1 MYIVF
6 SKDTLLLINMYSKP
20 APGRSITM
28 LSLILAELPLWLDS
42 VAKDLGSL
50 WPIILFI
57 GAVVGLIR
65 WITSKFKEEV
75 RELIVI
81 EIEPLKAEFKNNGG
95 SSFKDAID
103 RLENNYSGLK
113 KDIDCIGTKFDKEH
127 KNLRQSLDALEDK
140 QNAICEE
147 MQEGRKNFESYV
159 QRSTPK
165 KRGTDF

>member
-1 MYIVF
+1 MYF
-6 SKDTLLLINMYSKP
+6 KP
-20 APGRSITM
+20 ALGRSIIM
-28 LSLILAELPLWLDS
+28 LSFTLAELPLWLDS
-42 VAKDLGSL
+42 IAKDLGSL

-57 GAVVGLIR
+57 GAVAGLIR
-65 WITSKFKEEV
+65 WIANKFREEV

-103 RLENNYSGLK
+103 RLENNYSELK

-159 QRSTPK
+159 QQNTPK
-165 KRGTDF
+165 KKGTDF

>member
-1 MYIVF
+1 
-6 SKDTLLLINMYSKP
+6 
-20 APGRSITM
+20 M
-28 LSLILAELPLWLDS
+28 LSILMAELPLWLDS
-42 VAKDLGSL
+42 IAKDLGSL

-57 GAVVGLIR
+57 GAVAGLIR
-65 WITSKFKEEV
+65 WITNKFREEV

-113 KDIDCIGTKFDKEH
+113 KDIDCISTKFDKEH

-159 QRSTPK
+159 QQNASK